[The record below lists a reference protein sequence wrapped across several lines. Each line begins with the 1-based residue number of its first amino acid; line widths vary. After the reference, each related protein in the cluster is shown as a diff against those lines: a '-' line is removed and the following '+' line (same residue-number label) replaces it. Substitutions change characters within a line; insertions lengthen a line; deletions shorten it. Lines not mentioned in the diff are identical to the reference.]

1 MSHTV
6 HPYAHRLGI
15 IRDWKSRWFAS
26 KGNYKKFLKS
36 DILIRKFLEDRLRG
50 MFVSNIEIERGQ
62 KTLRV
67 IVETSRPGLIIGRSG
82 EGAVKLKDDLLKAIK
97 KFDTISGSKGSS
109 SKGSKEDLKQ
119 ELKLDIKEVR
129 YPEAN
134 AQIVS
139 QMIAEGLEKR
149 MPFRRVAKQAVE
161 KVMANREEKGVKV
174 ELSGRLGGA
183 EMARVEKQ
191 KKGRVPLQTLRAD
204 IDFARNEARM
214 TYGRIGIKVWIYKGD
229 IFASERKVG
238 VAQP

>member
-26 KGNYKKFLKS
+26 KGTYKKFLKS

-50 MFVSNIEIERGQ
+50 MYVSNIEIERGQ

-67 IVETSRPGLIIGRSG
+67 VVETSRPGLIIGRSG
-82 EGAVKLKDDLLKAIK
+82 EGAVKLKNDLLKLLEKIGAV
-97 KFDTISGSKGSS
+97 GAKGAP
-109 SKGSKEDLKQ
+109 KE

-134 AQIVS
+134 ATIVS

-161 KVMANREEKGVKV
+161 KVMANKEVKGIKV
-174 ELSGRLGGA
+174 EMSGRLGGA

-229 IFASERKVG
+229 IFAVDQKTALKQS
-238 VAQP
+238 